1 MTSAPHVRRR
11 ELAALLRRRATEH
24 VPRPHAG
31 AHANRHP
38 HTRRERGADRR
49 ARTQGYGIH
58 LPAVCLRHNKQGEG
72 GSWGGLRGCGLPVQN
87 TKRAERRGRGG
98 EGGRL
103 SGALREGVPNWQPEV
118 QITRTAVT
126 ATRQAL
132 HTSRV
137 DDNHRSSPI

>member
-1 MTSAPHVRRR
+1 MEKHAFAAGEVLHWACAVTSAPHVRRR

-24 VPRPHAG
+24 VPRPRAG

-72 GSWGGLRGCGLPVQN
+72 GRWGEIAGLRAARTEYQASGA
-87 TKRAERRGRGG
+87 TR
-98 EGGRL
+98 EGGRVAERG
-103 SGALREGVPNWQPEV
+103 SEGGG
-118 QITRTAVT
+118 
-126 ATRQAL
+126 
-132 HTSRV
+132 S
-137 DDNHRSSPI
+137 